1 MDEEDLTAQRQ
12 VRTGLLHGLRSYLDD
27 NDDDDDVCDD
37 DSYDDDDDDDDDD
50 GKDDDY
56 DDDRDVMIGITI
68 FTTDT
73 FSGLLFIDLDL

>member
-27 NDDDDDVCDD
+27 DICDD
-37 DSYDDDDDDDDDD
+37 DSYDDDDDD

-56 DDDRDVMIGITI
+56 DDDYDDDRDVMMIGITI